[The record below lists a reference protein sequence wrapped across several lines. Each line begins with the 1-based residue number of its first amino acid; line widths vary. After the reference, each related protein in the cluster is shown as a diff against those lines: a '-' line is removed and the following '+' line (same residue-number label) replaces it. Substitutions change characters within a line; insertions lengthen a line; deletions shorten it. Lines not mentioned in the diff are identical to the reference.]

1 MASVFDI
8 KQLFSLR
15 QPIRKQESPAVDFVY
30 ENMQD
35 NTEYT
40 LFGTPMTLPLWMKK
54 QSETEAEWWLFPV
67 EPMVTIGGANVLKK
81 RTVAKLPLNKKSR
94 GTIKERWAE
103 DDFIIS
109 IDGVFINNSL
119 NLSFSEKDIKKLYDF
134 LSARE
139 PLDVKCALFE
149 LFKINRIV
157 VESYDFPFTKGVE
170 NQAYSIKAASDDEWD
185 LLIKLEGKEDV
196 L

>member
-1 MASVFDI
+1 MASIFDI
-8 KQLFSLR
+8 RQLFATK
-15 QPIRKQESPAVDFVY
+15 QGIRSEEIPAVDFVF
-30 ENMQD
+30 EDMQD
-35 NTEYT
+35 KQEFT
-40 LFGTPMTLPLWMKK
+40 LFGTPMTLPVWMKK
-54 QSETEAEWWLFPV
+54 QSETEADWWLIPI
-67 EPMVTIGGANVLKK
+67 EPLVTIGGANVLKK

-103 DDFIIS
+103 DDFTIS
-109 IDGVFINNSL
+109 IDGVFINSSL
-119 NLSFSEKDIKKLYDF
+119 NLSFSEKDIKKLYE
-134 LSARE
+134 LMSARE

-157 VESYDFPFTKGVE
+157 VESYDFPFTKGTE
-170 NQAYSIKAASDDEWD
+170 NQTYSIKAVSDDEWD